1 MSWVFALLA
10 RAVPIP
16 NNCTQGQAMPRNH
29 MKLIVATM
37 AILLAGTA
45 GAAEKH
51 RHSFARDVDAL
62 HEVLG
67 PLWHA
72 PKGKERAENVCA
84 QASKLESL
92 SREIHSGDSGAL
104 LASIADLKVQCK
116 SDPSD
121 IDAAFSRVHD
131 AFHHLA
137 EH

>member
-1 MSWVFALLA
+1 MLKK
-10 RAVPIP
+10 
-16 NNCTQGQAMPRNH
+16 Q
-29 MKLIVATM
+29 MKVIVATV

-51 RHSFARDVDAL
+51 RHNFAQDVDAL

-72 PKGKERAENVCA
+72 PKGRERAQNVCA
-84 QASKLESL
+84 QAGRLESM
-92 SREIHSGDSGAL
+92 SREIHSGDTRAL
-104 LASIADLKVQCK
+104 LASIADLKAQCK
-116 SDPSD
+116 SDPSGVE
-121 IDAAFSRVHD
+121 AAFSRVHD